1 VVKRVAAVLEALA
14 DGRPAGVTEL
24 AGRVGLR
31 KSSTH
36 RLLAALA
43 RAQLVRYDALT
54 RRYNLGFRVL
64 RWTASWL
71 DRLDVRTHALFHL
84 RTLREKCE
92 ETVSL
97 NLRDGHRRVAVERL
111 ETARELRFVVDLGVP
126 LPLHV
131 GASGKA
137 ILAFLPT
144 DEVAEVLSEAKLG
157 PRARAAL
164 RRELDGIRRL
174 GSAVSLGERI
184 PGSGSVAAPV
194 FNHEHSVIGS
204 VSILALAVRL
214 SDDVIRSHRELARQA
229 GEAISRALGWEP
241 DLPAG
246 RFQARQ
252 RGRRHG

>member
-1 VVKRVAAVLEALA
+1 LA

-36 RLLAALA
+36 RLLVALA
-43 RAQLVRYDALT
+43 RVQLVRYDAVA

-64 RWTASWL
+64 RWTATWL
-71 DRLDVRTHALFHL
+71 DRLDVRTCALPYL
-84 RTLREKCE
+84 RSIREKCE

-111 ETARELRFVVDLGVP
+111 ETTRELRFVVDLGTP

-137 ILAFLPT
+137 ILAFLPA
-144 DEVAEVLSEAKLG
+144 DEVAEVLDGARLG

-164 RRELDGIRRL
+164 RRELEGIRRL

-184 PGSGSVAAPV
+184 PGSGSVAAPI
-194 FNHEHSVIGS
+194 FNHERSVIGS
-204 VSILALAVRL
+204 VSVLSLAVRL
-214 SDDVIRSHRELARQA
+214 SDDVIRSHRELVRQA
-229 GEAISRALGWEP
+229 GEAISEALGWEP
-241 DLPAG
+241 GPPTG
-246 RFQARQ
+246 RIRADR
-252 RGRRHG
+252 RGGRRG